1 MNETLQQTAA
11 AEPSAPEHSR
21 SAQIYRPDVDI
32 VEKSEE
38 LTILADMPGVQP
50 DDIDI
55 KFEDGTLTIYGRI
68 TDDRTGR
75 EQFLLQQF
83 GVGDY
88 YRTFR
93 ISEQID
99 AARIEAELSDG
110 VLTLHLPK
118 AEQAKPRKI
127 KVQANVSVKSS

>member
-1 MNETLQQTAA
+1 MVNDIQQQGGATEMA
-11 AEPSAPEHSR
+11 APEHTR
-21 SAQIYRPDVDI
+21 SGQIYRPDVDI
-32 VEKSEE
+32 LEKDDE
-38 LTILADMPGVQP
+38 LLILADMPGVKP

-55 KFEDGTLTIYGRI
+55 KFEDGTLAIYGRV
-68 TDDRTGR
+68 TNGR
-75 EQFLLQQF
+75 HAREKFLLQEF
-83 GVGDY
+83 GIGDY

-99 AARIEAELSDG
+99 PSKISAEMADG

-127 KVQANVSVKSS
+127 KVAAK

>member
-1 MNETLQQTAA
+1 MASETTQQGATAEMA
-11 AEPSAPEHSR
+11 APEHTR
-21 SAQIYRPDVDI
+21 SGQIYRPDVDI
-32 VEKSEE
+32 LEKGDE
-38 LTILADMPGVQP
+38 LIILADMPGVKP

-55 KFEDGTLTIYGRI
+55 KFEDGTLTIYGRV
-68 TDDRTGR
+68 TNGRLER
-75 EQFLLQQF
+75 EQFLLREY
-83 GVGDY
+83 GIGDY

-99 AARIEAELSDG
+99 PTKISAEMADG

-127 KVQANVSVKSS
+127 KVEAK

>member
-1 MNETLQQTAA
+1 MANETLQQAPAAEVTAA
-11 AEPSAPEHSR
+11 EHTR
-21 SAQIYRPDVDI
+21 SGQVYRPDVDI
-32 VEKSEE
+32 VEKGEE
-38 LTILADMPGVQP
+38 LVILADMPGVKP
-50 DDIDI
+50 NDIDV

-68 TDDRTGR
+68 TDDRTRR
-75 EQFLLQQF
+75 EQFLLQEF

-99 AARIEAELSDG
+99 ASRIAAEMSGG

-127 KVQANVSVKSS
+127 KVQSKS